1 MIQRSNPRVIGGFV
15 LIALGVLVATILVFG
30 SGRVLKKYVR
40 AVIYFQGAVSGLR
53 EGAPVDFRG
62 VQIGTVQ
69 EISVKWDVQSRQL
82 SIPVVIEIDPS
93 RIKVIGGRL
102 DDENRPSLD
111 RMIENGLRAELRLQS
126 FVTGLMAVQLNFQPR
141 TEAKLVGGPDLPYP
155 EIPTVPSTF
164 EQATEVLTE
173 LAKDAPELMRHLNTV
188 LDDVSTLLRDYH
200 GSGAQARDILT
211 QLAKFSKALG
221 DSDGDMR
228 SILQGLEK
236 LTANLDKVSKNADVA
251 VVEAGDTVKRLN
263 RMLAD
268 NDGPIKTM
276 IGNFGKAGA
285 GLTQLTERLNQ
296 IAQDNRDGL
305 KDFTSS
311 GLYDLTNLIRDTQEL
326 VANLNRTI
334 DDLRRNPSQFLF
346 GQGQR
351 EVAPSR
357 SSRTP

>member
-15 LIALGVLVATILVFG
+15 LGALALMVATILVFG
-30 SGRVLKKYVR
+30 SGRVLKKFDR
-40 AVIYFQGAVSGLR
+40 AVIFFQGSVAGLR
-53 EGAPVDFRG
+53 EGAPVEFRG

-69 EISVKWDVQSRQL
+69 DISVKYDVQAGQL
-82 SIPVVIEIDPS
+82 AIPVVVDIDPQ
-93 RIKVIGGRL
+93 RIKVTGRA
-102 DDENRPSLD
+102 DEDERYSLT
-111 RMIENGLRAELRLQS
+111 RMIERGLRAELRLQS
-126 FVTGLMAVQLNFQPR
+126 FVTGQMAVQLNFHPR
-141 TEAKLVGGPDLPYP
+141 TEARLVGGPDLPYP

-173 LAKDAPELMRHLNTV
+173 IARDVPELMRHLNTV
-188 LDDVSTLLRDYH
+188 LDDTSKLLREYH
-200 GSGAQARDILT
+200 GSGTPVREMLAD
-211 QLAKFSKALG
+211 LAKFSKSLG
-221 DSDGDMR
+221 DSDQDMR
-228 SILQGLEK
+228 ATLAGLQK
-236 LTANLDKVSKNADVA
+236 VTANLDKLTGHADVA

-268 NDGPIKTM
+268 NDAPLKNM
-276 IGNFGKAGA
+276 VNQFGKAGQ
-285 GLTQLTERLNQ
+285 GLAQLTDRLNQ

-305 KDFTSS
+305 KDFTGT

-351 EVAPSR
+351 EVPTTGRA
-357 SSRTP
+357 RTP